1 MDDVTIH
8 IDELIVDGSSL
19 LDSRALAEALHERA
33 GGGLH
38 PSLVRRTESRVR
50 PVQSLDTPPGRPG
63 IDRRSGES
71 DHAGRGAHDAE
82 QALAGGRH
90 PPLVGH

>member
-38 PSLVRRTESRVR
+38 PSLVHELNQELASAIAGHATR
-50 PVQSLDTPPGRPG
+50 PPGYGPEER
-63 IDRRSGES
+63 
-71 DHAGRGAHDAE
+71 
-82 QALAGGRH
+82 
-90 PPLVGH
+90 